1 MDVSKDAIRKEATD
15 SGIDVVGF
23 VCWEDLEQDAP
34 SYDKP
39 SQLTTYLKT
48 LIVMAKRYPTG
59 VACSP
64 DESVRQYAMGRTSR
78 HLEDAASRVAYWLEE
93 QDVMAALLSATFPD
107 LRRQPIG
114 YAGPAGQGSLLL
126 RHAAVRAG
134 LGSLGLNLMLLTPDF
149 GPRIFLSG
157 ILTDLD
163 VEPDSPFADEL
174 CPGLEECG
182 RCAAVCPEQA
192 IPTQSRQGASLA
204 QIRDLDEA
212 ACVRSSQP
220 YGPDRMVE
228 HLQRIFTSSSGEE
241 AARIAKEKTTLKL
254 WYNLTVLRHGAF
266 TGCGRC
272 ELVCPVGQDYPVI
285 ESSSARQQDLPHGVV
300 REVVADQVSVQNV
313 AKPSG

>member
-1 MDVSKDAIRKEATD
+1 MR
-15 SGIDVVGF
+15 
-23 VCWEDLEQDAP
+23 
-34 SYDKP
+34 
-39 SQLTTYLKT
+39 
-48 LIVMAKRYPTG
+48 
-59 VACSP
+59 
-64 DESVRQYAMGRTSR
+64 
-78 HLEDAASRVAYWLEE
+78 ASRVAYWLEE

-107 LRRQPIG
+107 LRRQPLG

-149 GPRIFLSG
+149 GPRCFLSG

-163 VEPDSPFADEL
+163 VKPDPPFADEL

-192 IPTQSRQGASLA
+192 IPTRSRQGASLV
-204 QIRDLDEA
+204 QVRDLDDA
-212 ACVRSSQP
+212 ACIRKLSTLRTGSDGGASST
-220 YGPDRMVE
+220 D
-228 HLQRIFTSSSGEE
+228 FTSSSGEE
-241 AARIAKEKTTLKL
+241 AVRIAKEKTTLKL

-285 ESSSARQQDLPHGVV
+285 ESSSVRQQDLPHGVV